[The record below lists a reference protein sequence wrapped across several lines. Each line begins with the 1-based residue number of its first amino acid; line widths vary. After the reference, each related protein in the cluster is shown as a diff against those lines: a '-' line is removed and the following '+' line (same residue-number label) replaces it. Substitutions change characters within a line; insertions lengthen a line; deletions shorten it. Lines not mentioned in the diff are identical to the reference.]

1 VLSQNK
7 ENLSLG
13 FDVENEVS
21 SRSNYYRSWA
31 QENIFSHT
39 DIGGQNLLSAIERGE
54 VGGLARLFVSNILSS
69 PILTLPL
76 PCKPPSTGK

>member
-54 VGGLARLFVSNILSS
+54 VGGLAVVCESYSLISHTD
-69 PILTLPL
+69 PP
-76 PCKPPSTGK
+76 PPPSAGK

>member
-1 VLSQNK
+1 MSQPITLTFYRRCLRSLRVLSQNK

-54 VGGLARLFVSNILSS
+54 VGGLAVV
-69 PILTLPL
+69 
-76 PCKPPSTGK
+76 CE